1 MGRFYQLNNDS
12 NIRSVIFR
20 GIRRRCPSC
29 GKDKIFDGY
38 LLAKDNC
45 PSCEVKFEG
54 IRTDDAAP
62 WATIFVVGHL
72 LAPIVVI
79 LVNTDLET
87 ITVTILLVLL
97 AVLASLVLLPF
108 FKGLFLGLNWYFRKK
123 ENN

>member
-1 MGRFYQLNNDS
+1 MSKEL
-12 NIRSVIFR
+12 NIRSVILR

-29 GKDKIFDGY
+29 GQNKIFDGY

-72 LAPIVVI
+72 LAPIIVI
-79 LVNTDLET
+79 LVNTGLNT
-87 ITVTILLVLL
+87 ITVTILLVVL
-97 AVLASLVLLPF
+97 AVLASLALLPF
-108 FKGLFLGLNWYFRKK
+108 FKGLFLGLNWYFRRK